1 MCIRDREKI
10 QSLGKAGPILVL
22 IILMMYCIWGGVT
35 TVNEAAGLSVVATLI
50 IIVAK
55 RRVGLK
61 QILKTLR
68 NSTVMCAGLFFMF
81 IGIQVFNSFL
91 SLSGLPRQLT
101 ALVTGLNVSP
111 MAVIWIIFIL
121 YLVLGCFMD
130 TQMCIRDRAK
140 R

>member
-68 NSTVMCAGLFFMF
+68 NSTCL
-81 IGIQVFNSFL
+81 
-91 SLSGLPRQLT
+91 
-101 ALVTGLNVSP
+101 
-111 MAVIWIIFIL
+111 L
-121 YLVLGCFMD
+121 Y
-130 TQMCIRDRAK
+130 TSRA
-140 R
+140 RR